1 MSHKKKK
8 KKLKKPPQ
16 NINNKN
22 SFFIFFAKLFGSAL
36 SNMVTT
42 HSCVISEL
50 P

>member
-8 KKLKKPPQ
+8 VKTPPPQ

>member
-1 MSHKKKK
+1 MSHTKKKELK
-8 KKLKKPPQ
+8 KKPQ

>member
-1 MSHKKKK
+1 MSHTKKKRV
-8 KKLKKPPQ
+8 KKPPQ

-42 HSCVISEL
+42 HSCVISKL

>member
-1 MSHKKKK
+1 MSHTKKKE
-8 KKLKKPPQ
+8 LKKTPQ

>member
-8 KKLKKPPQ
+8 RVKKPPQ

>member
-1 MSHKKKK
+1 MSQKKE
-8 KKLKKPPQ
+8 LTPPPPQ